1 MILEEGHGKIKTN
14 ILSHLRQSLAQM
26 HPKQWFRRWHVGAPV
41 MLSIVLKADDKH
53 LDQNRWDIQYVD
65 FGINFSGNLLN
76 SEQSMQTKMLFKDV
90 IF

>member
-1 MILEEGHGKIKTN
+1 
-14 ILSHLRQSLAQM
+14 M
-26 HPKQWFRRWHVGAPV
+26 HPKQWFRRWPVGVPV

-53 LDQNRWDIQYVD
+53 LDQNRLDRLDIPKYID

>member
-14 ILSHLRQSLAQM
+14 ILSHLRKSLTQM

>member
-1 MILEEGHGKIKTN
+1 MTLEEGHGKIKTN
-14 ILSHLRQSLAQM
+14 VLSHLRKSLAQM

-53 LDQNRWDIQYVD
+53 LDQNSLDTQYVD

-76 SEQSMQTKMLFKDV
+76 SE
-90 IF
+90 